1 MCRCFVVG
9 TAVKRL
15 PLDISNY
22 GGFYGKEK
30 DIKIFAEQCHFYI
43 HPMCFHFQFSGSIY
57 EWKELGNDDGDG
69 HGIHGGDERT
79 DFHSF

>member
-1 MCRCFVVG
+1 MCRCVVVG

-30 DIKIFAEQCHFYI
+30 DIKIFAE
-43 HPMCFHFQFSGSIY
+43 
-57 EWKELGNDDGDG
+57 
-69 HGIHGGDERT
+69 
-79 DFHSF
+79 